1 MDKDMLKEI
10 VYTQSRTIVVQV
22 LKSTGQALIDAAE
35 RMESHTNSQPTVHV
49 SSPAL
54 VQEG

>member
-10 VYTQSRTIVVQV
+10 VYTQSKAIAIQV
-22 LKSTGQALIDAAE
+22 MRSTGHALLDAAE
-35 RMESHTNSQPTVHV
+35 RMESKTNSQPSVHAAT
-49 SSPAL
+49 PML